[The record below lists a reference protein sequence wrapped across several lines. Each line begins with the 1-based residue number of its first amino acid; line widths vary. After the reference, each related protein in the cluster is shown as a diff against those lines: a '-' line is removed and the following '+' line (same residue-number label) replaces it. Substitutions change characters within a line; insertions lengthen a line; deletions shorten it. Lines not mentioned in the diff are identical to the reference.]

1 MEQQLRLQAARERLK
16 FNTLMEYEKT
26 VLKTERLDAFPFF
39 FFYFSVIPFVI
50 IRCVYSI
57 PLFELLLRYFHSDI
71 LIVIMETGMSDY
83 LKKAGRNFGLYIRR
97 RGL

>member
-1 MEQQLRLQAARERLK
+1 MD
-16 FNTLMEYEKT
+16 FEKT
-26 VLKTERLDAFPFF
+26 VLKTERLHAFPFF
-39 FFYFSVIPFVI
+39 FLYFSVIPFVV

-83 LKKAGRNFGLYIRR
+83 LKKAGQNFGLYIRQR
-97 RGL
+97 RL